1 MRIKFNWGT
10 GIFITI
16 IVFVTFFVGF
26 IFFSLTHD
34 VNLVTKDYFP
44 EEIAY
49 ESTLQKIKNTQK
61 LTQKISYN
69 KTKKTIEIIFPEAYD
84 YKKVIGQIHFYYIS
98 SYRNDKRFRIQPN
111 QFGKQIFALSE
122 FKKGRYSIKI
132 EWSYNE
138 KVYYQEIKI
147 II

>member
-1 MRIKFNWGT
+1 MKLKFSWGT
-10 GIFITI
+10 GILITI
-16 IVFVTFFVGF
+16 IVFVTFFVSF

-61 LTQKISYN
+61 LTEKISFKREEN
-69 KTKKTIEIIFPEAYD
+69 TLEIIFPKDLEYE
-84 YKKVIGQIHFYYIS
+84 KITGKIHFFYIT
-98 SYRNDKRFRIQPN
+98 SYRKDKKYKIKLDHS
-111 QFGKQIFALSE
+111 GKQVFDINDFQ
-122 FKKGRYSIKI
+122 KGRYTIKFD
-132 EWSYNE
+132 WLYKE
-138 KVYYQEIKI
+138 KEYYQEIKI